1 VSEPLREDEPRL
13 LAEIGTTQA
22 RFAVERT
29 PGRLGPVASFDCGR
43 YAGLPELVRHY
54 LAGQEQPKPK
64 HAAIAIANPIDGDL
78 VRMTNRAWEF
88 SIEEARRELELET
101 LLVVNDFTAL
111 AQALPRLGPGG
122 RRQVGGGE
130 ARSDAVI
137 GVLGPG
143 AGLGVSGL
151 IPAEDGWITL
161 GSEGGHASFAPN
173 DERELRVLKGAWGE
187 LEHVSFER
195 LLSTTGLE
203 LIHRSLGARRTLPAA
218 DVIAQA
224 RKGDPAA
231 RESVDC
237 FCAILATAASDLALT
252 LGALGG
258 IYLGGSIV
266 PRLGKLFDR
275 SAFRRRFES
284 KGRFSSYLARIPTYV
299 ITEEHAAFLGISAIL
314 GARLGSRGG
323 ASWLDRIRQAR
334 GRLSPAEAH
343 VAEAVLAHPRAA
355 LTDPVNEI
363 ARKAGVS
370 QPTVIRFCRSL
381 GCEGLPDFKLKLASA
396 LTGTIPVRHSQVR
409 IGDAVPDLS
418 AKVLDNTV
426 SAIIGL
432 RERLNAEALAQA
444 IRLVREARH
453 IELYGIGDSS
463 VVALDGQH
471 KFFRFRIPTTSRS
484 DPGLQ
489 ALSAELLAEGD
500 VVIAI
505 SHSGRTAE
513 LLHAVDLAL
522 AAGASVIAITAGA
535 SPLAKRATVTLAV
548 DHVEEGASHIAMVS
562 RILHLLMIDVLAVGV
577 AMSRQQGHLGQ
588 PDDRAA
594 TSRALISHT
603 S

>member
-1 VSEPLREDEPRL
+1 VSESARQEGPRL
-13 LAEIGTTQA
+13 LAEIGTAQA
-22 RFAVERT
+22 RFALEQT
-29 PGRLGPVASFDCGR
+29 PGQLGAIATFEGDH
-43 YAGLPELVRHY
+43 YAALPELVRHY
-54 LAGQEQPKPK
+54 LADQEGPAPR
-64 HAAIAIANPIDGDL
+64 HAAIAIANPIDGD
-78 VRMTNRAWEF
+78 VARVTNRAWEF
-88 SIEEARRELELET
+88 SIEEARRELDLET

-111 AQALPRLGPGG
+111 AQALPRLGSGG
-122 RRQVGGGE
+122 RRQVGGGT

-137 GVLGPG
+137 GLLGPG

-173 DERELRVLKGAWGE
+173 DERELRVLRGAWDK

-195 LLSTTGLE
+195 LLSAPGLE
-203 LIHRSLGARRTLPAA
+203 LIHRSLNPRRALPAA
-218 DVIAQA
+218 DIIAQA
-224 RKGDPAA
+224 RRGELAA
-231 RESVDC
+231 KESVDC
-237 FCAILATAASDLALT
+237 FCAILGTAASDLALT

-258 IYLGGSIV
+258 IYVGGSIV
-266 PRLGKLFDR
+266 PQLGKLFDR
-275 SAFRRRFES
+275 SAFRRRFEC
-284 KGRFSSYLARIPTYV
+284 KGRFSSFLARIPTYV

-314 GARLGSRGG
+314 GAHLGSRRGG
-323 ASWLDRIRQAR
+323 SWVDRIRQSRAH
-334 GRLSPAEAH
+334 LSPAEAR

-370 QPTVIRFCRSL
+370 QPTVIRFCRSM
-381 GCEGLPDFKLKLASA
+381 GCEGLADFKLKLASA

-409 IGDAVPDLS
+409 VGDAVPDLS
-418 AKVLDNTV
+418 VKVLDNTV

-432 RERLNAEALAQA
+432 RERLNAQALDHA
-444 IRLVREARH
+444 IGLVREARH

-489 ALSAELLAEGD
+489 ALSAELLGAGD

-513 LLHAVDLAL
+513 LLRAVDLAL

-535 SPLAKRATVTLAV
+535 SPLARRATVTLAV
-548 DHVEEGASHIAMVS
+548 DHIEEGATHIAMVS

-577 AMSRQQGHLGQ
+577 AMSRDQGRLGQ
-588 PDDRAA
+588 PKEGAA